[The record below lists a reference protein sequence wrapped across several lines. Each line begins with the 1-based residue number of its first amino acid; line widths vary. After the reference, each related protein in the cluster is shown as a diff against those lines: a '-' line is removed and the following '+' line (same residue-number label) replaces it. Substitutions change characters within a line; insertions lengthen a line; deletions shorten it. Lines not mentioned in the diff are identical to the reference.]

1 MDKPQIT
8 RRLTQLASERGGH
21 IAFRAFIA
29 ATGLSERWLRDQPWF
44 QGWNALLKEV
54 GLETKSFKVDRTPPE
69 TIAEAVA
76 ELITR
81 SGKWPTEDELRREKA
96 QNASFPSATIISP
109 MRKTGELAR
118 LIVELGVVRPGFAA
132 AAEIAAKH
140 QVHAPDAVGV
150 DERVKGYVYMLR
162 SGRSYK
168 IGKSV
173 DPSRRF
179 REVRLELPAEAN
191 QVHAIATDDPSG
203 IEVYW
208 HQRFAEKRIRNTE
221 FFSLT
226 AEDVRAFKRRKYQ

>member
-173 DPSRRF
+173 DPSRGS
-179 REVRLELPAEAN
+179 VRISVFEA
-191 QVHAIATDDPSG
+191 
-203 IEVYW
+203 
-208 HQRFAEKRIRNTE
+208 
-221 FFSLT
+221 L
-226 AEDVRAFKRRKYQ
+226 